1 MIISVDYS
9 ENDIQRIN
17 ELINET
23 EASSRSEVLREA
35 LRDYHKKILTQK
47 SSIDRNKNKCYS
59 AEQCQTKTYTNGK
72 KMDQDGKERRR
83 YEVIRD

>member
-35 LRDYHKKILTQK
+35 LRDYHKKILY
-47 SSIDRNKNKCYS
+47 C
-59 AEQCQTKTYTNGK
+59 G
-72 KMDQDGKERRR
+72 
-83 YEVIRD
+83 

>member
-1 MIISVDYS
+1 MIISADYS

-35 LRDYHKKILTQK
+35 LRDYHKKILAQK
-47 SSIDRNKNKCYS
+47 SSIDRNKNKCYF

-72 KMDQDGKERRR
+72 KMD
-83 YEVIRD
+83 